1 MSHDETTRAA
11 TGVDGTAEPADRSA
25 LPELPED
32 LAELAEL
39 CDVQTVFTDT
49 AGTARRVSPST
60 LTAVLGALGAPA
72 ASPTAIAES
81 IARVQDDEWR
91 EMLPPAVV
99 VRQGARAQVPVHA
112 TDGAGVSCWIELES
126 TQAAVSP
133 GAMPWRVAPATSM
146 ARRVP
151 SSSADPAPSGG
162 PADGAPRTRPL
173 DRADTLVEPRTINS
187 RKVGRTLFV
196 VPGDLP
202 LGWHTLHAESD
213 GSTATTTLVVTPDR
227 LDSADRLDGEQAWG
241 FLTPL
246 YSVRSRDSW
255 GLGDL
260 ADLADLAWLT
270 ANNAGADF
278 VAPGPLHATEPTTP
292 ITDSPYLP
300 TSRRFL
306 SPLYIRVEDIRET
319 AYLSAADRSLVE
331 WAGEPV
337 RDLSSDAAPLDRE
350 AVWEAKKSALEVVF
364 TAARSAAR
372 QTAFDEF
379 VLRQGRGLVDFATW
393 CAIAEHLGE
402 QEWPPDL
409 LDPSSAAVATL
420 RGSLNDRVE
429 FYCWLQWVA
438 DEQLRRAHRI
448 GLEAGMRVGIVKE
461 LASGVHPEGA
471 DAWAHPEVLA
481 RGVSLGMPP
490 SSAVGAEGRNRD
502 VPPWHPRELAKAGY
516 KPFRDMLRT
525 ALRHCGALRIGHIG
539 DLFRSWW
546 IPGATRATAGAYVT
560 SDHEAL
566 VGILCLEAQRAGV
579 PLIADDA
586 LLDDAERDYLAGR
599 GILLASVLLADQG
612 GSAALVPPE
621 EFRPGGFVTPTPPEL
636 PPTASCLA
644 GEHIDLGEQL
654 GTLTEDAQVLRARA
668 RARRE
673 ELMASLSRA
682 GMTTFDPSE
691 RELVEGLYRYL
702 RDTPAAL
709 VAVDLA
715 DAVGERRTQ
724 AHLGAGDGYPNWRI
738 PLEDGSGALVML
750 EDLFDSA
757 RLRSLVT
764 ALNEES

>member
-11 TGVDGTAEPADRSA
+11 TAVDGATEPAGRSA

-32 LAELAEL
+32 LADLAEL
-39 CDVQTVFTDT
+39 CDVQTVFTDA
-49 AGTARRVSPST
+49 AGTTRRVSPST
-60 LTAVLGALGAPA
+60 LAAVLGALGVPA
-72 ASPTAIAES
+72 ASPSAIAES
-81 IARVQDDEWR
+81 TARVRDDAWR

-99 VRQGARAQVPVHA
+99 VRQGTQTQIPVHV
-112 TDGAGVSCWIELES
+112 TDGSSVSCWVELEPV
-126 TQAAVSP
+126 APAMP
-133 GAMPWRVAPATSM
+133 LGAMPWRVAPTPGTVRRAT
-146 ARRVP
+146 P
-151 SSSADPAPSGG
+151 SSGTTDADDGTPTPGTRHLDQ
-162 PADGAPRTRPL
+162 ADV
-173 DRADTLVEPRTINS
+173 LVEPHTVDS
-187 RKVGRTLFV
+187 RKVGRATFV

-213 GSTATTTLVVTPDR
+213 GTTATTTLVVTPDR
-227 LDSADRLDGEQAWG
+227 LETAPALADTQAWG
-241 FLTPL
+241 FLTQL

-255 GLGDL
+255 GIGDL

-278 VAPGPLHATEPTTP
+278 IAPGPLHATEPKAP

-306 SPLYIRVEDIRET
+306 SPLYIRVEEIRET
-319 AYLSAADRSLVE
+319 AYLSSADRSLVE

-337 RDLSSDAAPLDRE
+337 RDLSSDAAPIDRE
-350 AVWEAKKSALEVVF
+350 AIWDAKKSALEVVF
-364 TAARSAAR
+364 TAPRSAAR

-379 VLRQGRGLVDFATW
+379 VLGQGRGLVDFATW
-393 CAIAEHLGE
+393 CAVAEHLGE

-409 LDPSSAAVATL
+409 LDPSSSAVATL
-420 RGSLNDRVE
+420 RGSLKDRVE

-438 DEQLRRAHRI
+438 DEQLRRAHRL

-471 DAWAHPEVLA
+471 DAWVQPEVLA
-481 RGVSLGMPP
+481 RGVSVGVPP
-490 SSAVGAEGRNRD
+490 SSAVGPEGRNRGL
-502 VPPWHPRELAKAGY
+502 PPWHPQELAKAGY
-516 KPFRDMLRT
+516 APFRDMLRT
-525 ALRHCGALRIGHIG
+525 ALRHCGALRVGHIG

-560 SDHEAL
+560 YDHEAL

-586 LLDDAERDYLAGR
+586 LLDDAEREYLDGR
-599 GILLASVLLADQG
+599 GILAASVLLADQAG
-612 GSAALVPPE
+612 TGELVAPE
-621 EFRPGGFVTPTPPEL
+621 DFRPGGFVTPTPPDL

-644 GEHIDLGEQL
+644 GEHIDLGERL
-654 GTLTEDAQVLRARA
+654 GILTEDAQALRSRTRA
-668 RARRE
+668 QRDA
-673 ELMASLSRA
+673 LMTSLSRF

-724 AHLGAGDGYPNWRI
+724 AQLGAGDGYPNWRV
-738 PLEDGSGALVML
+738 PLADGSGALVML

-764 ALNEES
+764 VLNEEG